1 MDTFRIARLLLFLTT
16 LIAVKIAGKKATFNL
31 CKISKNS
38 LIGLKNSCGKILDSS
53 IFGEEETRG
62 EFTEIKSH
70 NEKDDNVGSS
80 NTTQNQIL
88 ISLDYLN
95 VTSSLEHTLSE
106 SFNSFDGCSL
116 FDDDGM
122 KKEKDPKEGTG
133 GKSRERG
140 QSIQEQL
147 SSDLLALGVQAVLKR
162 KYNEIR
168 LSSKFS
174 FEEMT
179 KCLFVDDH
187 SKKENINIDN
197 GHDYR
202 KSFVE
207 CCSSY
212 IPDVLGKSTL
222 KLINKAD
229 IKEYI
234 SNFCTDLKLMLE
246 EIGIAFRI
254 PFKWLPSAS
263 EKLSF
268 LSKLKISGSKNLVN
282 NKKYCHLPRKTLDIV
297 FDVDLTLL
305 TMIPV
310 LEVTPGEKSIML
322 EMLEVPQELKAEGK
336 DFKFNTRRAS
346 DNTIRYNIPHE
357 VHLNPQTIGLLFS
370 LYYRRFLDPCVGSI
384 SILSAGFNTIL
395 KFATSMD
402 IEPILSPSR
411 FHLSDTLMELFPD
424 DNESSWATERPSLQ
438 AFKENRISSVP
449 LPPLHVSVTDTNFDN
464 GKPQKLIRSFSEG
477 FPEIV
482 YNGLPFL
489 VKDMQRYRL
498 HSTLQKGSSS
508 FDYMILS
515 EELNPMFLN
524 TLRLYQ
530 TMKRYPILTH
540 PFNNPKLFSNNR
552 PLSLLVDDELLH
564 FTYACSMEAW
574 SDNILIAWT
583 EKLGPREVKIP
594 FSKYYLPIPLQH
606 TQPKPIKMGDFSRN
620 INMMMN
626 LDYFEGLTYQISQLK
641 SLNTTGKSN
650 LGKEKRSKAFEELK
664 DMEQFLSSVSEND
677 LEWSGNFNI
686 QRNDLFN
693 ININNKTSSITP
705 SKLLQLVYPDANNS
719 NNMFSCP
726 YDITNVK
733 IFYMVV
739 ILPCEVLYMMHRKLK
754 QIKNDKKDPFYK
766 LVKMIDMFVVGNEK
780 KDELC
785 DRFISSLSGVIA
797 FKNEESLFNKKV
809 IYSSIP
815 SLAALKSVVGL
826 PIYRTI
832 TIWLQSTSL
841 FEEPHILGTEMGK
854 NVEIMEDQL
863 KNTPYEPLSAPK
875 QLQNGIIYDR
885 SVYDIESLIIL
896 EPVRGKFTRE
906 VLKFVDIKEVDDLL
920 GLPKLLTTIRNSLEL
935 GYRDLKKR
943 VNLENPSSATSISII
958 AVLVYSICYGIAVEH
973 FSKFH
978 LNICNLPRP
987 AFSRPVLRRNQQDWM
1002 KFAVTNVLTNL
1013 NIKLSFPIA
1022 RSFERKL
1029 EASIYV
1035 SNPKSALY
1043 NSLFQPYF
1051 SGIPYKPYKSRVESN
1066 QSFTENGNKSNMFNP
1081 FKSDKDH
1088 HEIFK
1093 KNLIM
1098 LHDDLLEYLINSLS
1112 SLDYMPFF
1120 VRQCISVTTAFVR
1133 FQIQKTEEEKNNGA
1147 PKPSN
1152 DELASIVCQNI
1163 QDYLQ
1168 KKVPEFFKL

>member
-1 MDTFRIARLLLFLTT
+1 MNAFRIARLLLFLTT
-16 LIAVKIAGKKATFNL
+16 LIAVKIAEKKVPL
-31 CKISKNS
+31 DECLVYVQS
-38 LIGLKNSCGKILDSS
+38 LISLNSSGGQILDSS
-53 IFGEEETRG
+53 IFGEETKGKLTGINGYNDRE
-62 EFTEIKSH
+62 
-70 NEKDDNVGSS
+70 VGRENS
-80 NTTQNQIL
+80 NATQNQIL

-106 SFNSFDGCSL
+106 SYNSFDGCSL
-116 FDDDGM
+116 FEDDSM
-122 KKEKDPKEGTG
+122 KKEKDSKEGPG
-133 GKSRERG
+133 GKSREKG

-147 SSDLLALGVQAVLKR
+147 SSDLLALGMQAVLKR

-179 KCLFVDDH
+179 KCLFEDNH
-187 SKKENINIDN
+187 SKKEDISMDD
-197 GHDYR
+197 GRDYS
-202 KSFVE
+202 KSFIE

-222 KLINKAD
+222 KLINKKD
-229 IKEYI
+229 LKEYI
-234 SNFCTDLKLMLE
+234 SSFCTDLKLMLE

-305 TMIPV
+305 TMVPV
-310 LEVTPGEKSIML
+310 FEVTPGEKSIML
-322 EMLEVPQELKAEGK
+322 EMLEVPQELKAEGR

-346 DNTIRYNIPHE
+346 DDTVRYNIPHE
-357 VHLNPQTIGLLFS
+357 VHLNPQTMGLLFS
-370 LYYRRFLDPCVGSI
+370 MYYRRFLDPCVGSL

-411 FHLSDTLMELFPD
+411 FHLSDTIMELFPD

-438 AFKENRISSVP
+438 AFRENRISSIP
-449 LPPLHVSVTDTNFDN
+449 LPPLHVSVTEANFDN
-464 GKPQKLIRSFSEG
+464 EKPQKLIRSFPEG

-508 FDYMILS
+508 FDYMLLS
-515 EELNPMFLN
+515 DELNPMFLN
-524 TLRLYQ
+524 TLRFYQ

-583 EKLGPREVKIP
+583 EKLGPREIKIP

-606 TQPKPIKMGDFSRN
+606 NQPRPIKMGDFSRN
-620 INMMMN
+620 LNIMMN

-641 SLNTTGKSN
+641 SLNTTSKSN

-664 DMEQFLSSVSEND
+664 DMEQFLSSVSENELD
-677 LEWSGNFNI
+677 WSGNLNI
-686 QRNDLFN
+686 QRDYLFN
-693 ININNKTSSITP
+693 INNSTNSITP
-705 SKLLQLVYPDANNS
+705 GKLLQLVYPDDDNS

-726 YDITNVK
+726 YDISNIK
-733 IFYMVV
+733 IFYIVL

-754 QIKNDKKDPFYK
+754 QIQNDKKDSFYK
-766 LVKMIDMFVVGNEK
+766 LVKMIDMFIVTNEK
-780 KDELC
+780 KEEIC

-832 TIWLQSTSL
+832 TIWLQNSNL
-841 FEEPHILGTEMGK
+841 FEDSHVLRAEMEK
-854 NVEIMEDQL
+854 DVEFMENNL
-863 KNTPYEPLSAPK
+863 KDTSYEPLSVPK

-896 EPVRGKFTRE
+896 EPIRGKFARE
-906 VLKFVDIKEVDDLL
+906 ISKFNSLQEIDDAMGLL
-920 GLPKLLTTIRNSLEL
+920 KLLTTIRNSLEV
-935 GYRDLKKR
+935 GYRDVKKR
-943 VNLENPSSATSISII
+943 VNMENPTSVTSQSVI
-958 AVLVYSICYGIAVEH
+958 ALLIYSICYGVAVEH

-1002 KFAVTNVLTNL
+1002 KFAITNVLTNL

-1022 RSFERKL
+1022 RLFERKFD
-1029 EASIYV
+1029 ASIYV
-1035 SNPKSALY
+1035 SNPKSALF

-1051 SGIPYKPYKSRVESN
+1051 SGIPYKPFKNKVES
-1066 QSFTENGNKSNMFNP
+1066 TENFDESEKPNAFNSIKSNR
-1081 FKSDKDH
+1081 DTR
-1088 HEIFK
+1088 EIFK

-1133 FQIQKTEEEKNNGA
+1133 FQIQKSEEERNNGV
-1147 PKPSN
+1147 PKPLN
-1152 DELASIVCQNI
+1152 NELASIVCQSI

-1168 KKVPEFFKL
+1168 KKVPKFFKL

>member
-1 MDTFRIARLLLFLTT
+1 MNTFRIVGLLLISAT
-16 LIAVKIAGKKATFNL
+16 LFVVEIAEKRLIYNGWSVPVH
-31 CKISKNS
+31 S
-38 LIGLKNSCGKILDSS
+38 LIGLGKSAGKVLDSS
-53 IFGEEETRG
+53 IFGGDGTQEHVVPSYKIGNEESASRESVSPSQ
-62 EFTEIKSH
+62 SH
-70 NEKDDNVGSS
+70 M
-80 NTTQNQIL
+80 L

-95 VTSSLEHTLSE
+95 VTSSIDNTLSE
-106 SFNSFDGCSL
+106 SYTSFDGCSL
-116 FDDDGM
+116 FEEES
-122 KKEKDPKEGTG
+122 KKKDKDSKEGG
-133 GKSRERG
+133 QSAKGKGRG

-147 SSDLLALGVQAVLKR
+147 SSDLLALGMQAVLKR

-179 KCLFVDDH
+179 KCLFEDDH
-187 SKKENINIDN
+187 SKKEGIISGGDR
-197 GHDYR
+197 DFS

-207 CCSSY
+207 CCNSY
-212 IPDVLGKSTL
+212 IPDVLGKGTL
-222 KLINKAD
+222 KFLKRTD
-229 IKEYI
+229 PEKYI
-234 SNFCTDLKLMLE
+234 LSFCMDLKLMLD

-263 EKLSF
+263 ERLSF

-305 TMIPV
+305 TMVPV
-310 LEVTPGEKSIML
+310 FEVTPGEKSIML
-322 EMLEVPQELKAEGK
+322 EMLEVPQELKAEGR

-384 SILSAGFNTIL
+384 GILSAGFNTIL

-411 FHLSDTLMELFPD
+411 FHLSDTILELFPD
-424 DNESSWATERPSLQ
+424 DNERSWATERPALL
-438 AFKENRISSVP
+438 AFKENRITSIP
-449 LPPLHVSVTDTNFDN
+449 IPPLHVSTADTATDDE
-464 GKPQKLIRSFSEG
+464 KSQKFIRSFPDG
-477 FPEIV
+477 FPELV

-498 HSTLQKGSSS
+498 HATLQKGSSS
-508 FDYMILS
+508 YDYMLMS

-540 PFNNPKLFSNNR
+540 PFNNPNLFSNNR
-552 PLSLLVDDELLH
+552 PMSLLVDDELLH

-606 TQPKPIKMGDFSRN
+606 NNPRPIKMGEFSRN
-620 INMMMN
+620 LNVMMN

-641 SLNTTGKSN
+641 SLNASGKHS
-650 LGKEKRSKAFEELK
+650 LGKDKNQNGIEELN
-664 DMEQFLSSVSEND
+664 DMEQFLSSASESELD
-677 LEWSGNFNI
+677 WSGNLNI
-686 QRNDLFN
+686 HRDNLFN
-693 ININNKTSSITP
+693 INSTDSTSSITP
-705 SKLLQLVYPDANNS
+705 SKLLQLVYPDGENS
-719 NNMFSCP
+719 QNMFSCP
-726 YDITNVK
+726 YDISNIK
-733 IFYMVV
+733 IFYIALIV
-739 ILPCEVLYMMHRKLK
+739 PCEALYLIHRKL
-754 QIKNDKKDPFYK
+754 QDINNDKKDPIYK
-766 LVKMIDMFVVGNEK
+766 LIKMIDMFVVTNERK
-780 KDELC
+780 EEIC
-785 DRFISSLSGVIA
+785 DKFISSLSGVLA
-797 FKNEESLFNKKV
+797 FKNEENVLNRKV
-809 IYSSIP
+809 IYSSVP
-815 SLAALKSVVGL
+815 SLAALKSVLGL

-832 TIWLQSTSL
+832 TIWLQNSNL
-841 FEEPHILGTEMGK
+841 FEESQLLRNE
-854 NVEIMEDQL
+854 VEREVLLMESRL
-863 KNTPYEPLSAPK
+863 KDTSYEPLTSPK
-875 QLQNGIIYDR
+875 QIQHGIIYDR

-896 EPVRGKFTRE
+896 EPIRSKVIRE
-906 VLKFVDIKEVDDLL
+906 VSKFNTIQELEESM
-920 GLPKLLTTIRNSLEL
+920 GLIRLLTTIRNSLEL
-935 GYRDLKKR
+935 GYRDVKKR
-943 VNLENPSSATSISII
+943 INLENPTAVTSQAVIS
-958 AVLVYSICYGIAVEH
+958 VLMYSMCFGIAVEQ

-978 LNICNLPRP
+978 LNVCNLPRP
-987 AFSRPVLRRNQQDWM
+987 VFSRPVLRRNQQEWM
-1002 KFAVTNVLTNL
+1002 KFAITNVLTEL
-1013 NIKLSFPIA
+1013 NIKLSFPIT

-1035 SNPKSALY
+1035 SNPKSSLF

-1051 SGIPYKPYKSRVESN
+1051 SGTPYKPIKNKMESD
-1066 QSFTENGNKSNMFNP
+1066 QSSQNSDHSNIYNSIKSNRD
-1081 FKSDKDH
+1081 SR
-1088 HEIFK
+1088 EVSR
-1093 KNLIM
+1093 KNLVM

-1133 FQIQKTEEEKNNGA
+1133 FQGPKVEPVKSGA
-1147 PKPSN
+1147 QKPSN
-1152 DELASIVCQNI
+1152 IELASIVCKEI

-1168 KKVPEFFKL
+1168 KKVPQFFKL